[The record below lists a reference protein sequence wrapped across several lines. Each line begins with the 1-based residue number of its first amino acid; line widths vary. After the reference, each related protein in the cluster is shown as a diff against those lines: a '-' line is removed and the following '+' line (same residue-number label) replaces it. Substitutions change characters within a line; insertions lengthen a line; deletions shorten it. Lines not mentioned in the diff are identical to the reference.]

1 MAEGF
6 ADIVMWWSEWRQM
19 SYFSFRFG
27 KMNIEKKFCLSYNV
41 DYFLRGFFNEGSC
54 YKLRK
59 FIAEISVD

>member
-1 MAEGF
+1 
-6 ADIVMWWSEWRQM
+6 M
-19 SYFSFRFG
+19 SSFSFRFG
-27 KMNIEKKFCLSYNV
+27 KMNIEKKFRLSYNV